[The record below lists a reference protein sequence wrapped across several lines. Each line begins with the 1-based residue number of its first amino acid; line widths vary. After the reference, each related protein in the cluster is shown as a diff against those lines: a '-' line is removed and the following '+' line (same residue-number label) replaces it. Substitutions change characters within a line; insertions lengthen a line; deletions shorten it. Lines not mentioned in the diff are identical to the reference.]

1 MTEHVPLVDRVPE
14 RLRERPTWLISR
26 AYARATGL
34 LQEGFTQAGGG
45 LRSYHYRL
53 LAALDEWGPAS
64 QATLGRGTGID
75 RSDVTAA
82 LTDLEERGLVRR
94 DVNQADRRRNVV
106 SITAAGV
113 SHLERL
119 DSVVDEIQERL
130 LAPLSEG
137 ERRQFMTLMHR
148 IVAADLDIRTTD
160 APPIRTP
167 VCFRGSAERR
177 QRCPH
182 TSIPDYRA
190 IRSRLSRLNLLAPDQ
205 LEAGMSWLAGYD
217 ATVFER

>member
-1 MTEHVPLVDRVPE
+1 MPEHVPLVDRAPE

-26 AYARATGL
+26 AYARSSGL
-34 LQEGFTQAGGG
+34 LQEGFAQAGDG

-53 LAALDEWGPAS
+53 LAALEEWGPVS
-64 QATLGRGTGID
+64 QAALGRSTGID

-82 LTDLEERGLVRR
+82 LVDLEERGLVQR

-113 SHLERL
+113 RQLEAL
-119 DSVVDEIQERL
+119 DGVIDEVQERV

-148 IVAADLDIRTTD
+148 I
-160 APPIRTP
+160 
-167 VCFRGSAERR
+167 
-177 QRCPH
+177 
-182 TSIPDYRA
+182 
-190 IRSRLSRLNLLAPDQ
+190 
-205 LEAGMSWLAGYD
+205 AGGG
-217 ATVFER
+217 